1 MRDNH
6 QNQMKLSQLRILVA
20 VAEQE
25 TFSEAALSLDMSQ
38 SAVSHSI
45 SALED
50 HLGVMLFSRGRY
62 GARLTPVGDRIVS
75 HARIILQQ
83 AEVIAK
89 EADLARGLKGG
100 QVRIASFRSIA
111 IHLLPDAIAQFKYHY
126 PDIVVNLSEHDNYR
140 QVEKALRDGRADIGF
155 TLLPTS
161 DEFDTWEILENAYVA
176 LFPPSFKPAGPQIT
190 WAELAQHPLIMPPA
204 ERIMM
209 RDVYEHVQ
217 SHGCKLNVVS
227 EVETDTTI
235 VNLVAQGLGATIL
248 PRLAAEPI
256 PAGVQ
261 VFALPEPLV
270 RVIGAAVMGEALHTP
285 AIYAFLDV
293 LKTLGQSI
301 AAQALAA
308 QSLDIEPPQPVAPHH
323 WPMAIAIKKSP
334 ANG

>member
-6 QNQMKLSQLRILVA
+6 QNQMKLSQLRILFA

-25 TFSEAALSLDMSQ
+25 TFSEAALYLDMSQ

-50 HLGVMLFSRGRY
+50 HLGVILFSRGRH
-62 GARLTPVGDRIVS
+62 GARLTPVGDRIVH

-83 AEVIAK
+83 AEAIAK

-111 IHLLPDAIAQFKYHY
+111 IHLLPDAIAQFKHHY
-126 PDIVVNLSEHDNYR
+126 PNIAVNLSEHDDYR

-155 TLLPTS
+155 TLLPTT
-161 DEFDTWEILENAYVA
+161 DEFDTWEILDNPYVA
-176 LFPPSFKPAGPQIT
+176 LFPPDFKPVGSQIT
-190 WAELAQHPLIMPPA
+190 WAELAEHPLIMPPSD
-204 ERIMM
+204 RIMM

-217 SHGCKLNVVS
+217 AHGYSLNVVS

-256 PAGVQ
+256 PARVQ
-261 VFALPEPLV
+261 VFALPVPLG
-270 RVIGAAVMGEALHTP
+270 RVIGAAVVGNGLHTP

-293 LKTLGQSI
+293 LKTLVMQGRSKT
-301 AAQALAA
+301 AEDRTEN
-308 QSLDIEPPQPVAPHH
+308 S
-323 WPMAIAIKKSP
+323 
-334 ANG
+334 

>member
-1 MRDNH
+1 MKDNP

-25 TFSEAALSLDMSQ
+25 TFSDAALHLDMSQ

-62 GARLTPVGDRIVS
+62 GARLTPVGDRIVN
-75 HARIILQQ
+75 HARTILQQ
-83 AEVIAK
+83 AEAITQ
-89 EADLARGLKGG
+89 EAELARGLKGG

-111 IHLLPDAIAQFKYHY
+111 IHLLPDAIAQFKQHY
-126 PDIVVNLSEHDNYR
+126 PDIAVNLSEHDNYR
-140 QVEKALRDGRADIGF
+140 QVEKALRAGRADIGF

-176 LFPPSFKPAGPQIT
+176 LFPPAFKPAGAQIT

-209 RDVYEHVQ
+209 RDVYDHVQ
-217 SHGCKLNVVS
+217 AHGYRLNVVS

-256 PAGVQ
+256 PPQVQ
-261 VFALPEPLV
+261 VFALPVPLV
-270 RVIGAAVMGEALHTP
+270 RVIGAAVLGEALHMP

-293 LKTLGQSI
+293 LKALGQSMT
-301 AAQALAA
+301 AESA
-308 QSLDIEPPQPVAPHH
+308 PVPT
-323 WPMAIAIKKSP
+323 PTQ
-334 ANG
+334 G

>member
-25 TFSEAALSLDMSQ
+25 TFSEAALNLDMSQ

-50 HLGVMLFSRGRY
+50 HLGVMLFSRGRH

-83 AEVIAK
+83 AEAIAK
-89 EADLARGLKGG
+89 EAELARGLQGG

-111 IHLLPDAIAQFKYHY
+111 IHLLPDAIAQFKQRH
-126 PDIVVNLSEHDNYR
+126 PNIAVNLSEHDNYL
-140 QVEKALRDGRADIGF
+140 QVEKALREGRADIGF
-155 TLLPTS
+155 TLLPAP
-161 DEFDTWEILENAYVA
+161 DDLDTWEVLENAYVA
-176 LFPPSFKPAGPQIT
+176 LFPPGFRAAGPQIT
-190 WAELAQHPLIMPPA
+190 WAEVAQHPLIMPPA
-204 ERIMM
+204 DRIMM
-209 RDVYEHVQ
+209 RDVYDHFQ
-217 SHGCKLNVVS
+217 AHGYQLNVVS

-256 PAGVQ
+256 PRGVQ
-261 VFALPEPLV
+261 VFDLPVPLV
-270 RVIGAAVMGEALHTP
+270 RTIGAAVLDKGLHTP

-293 LKTLGQSI
+293 LKTLGNSRITVPTQ
-301 AAQALAA
+301 AAPAA
-308 QSLDIEPPQPVAPHH
+308 KTA
-323 WPMAIAIKKSP
+323 
-334 ANG
+334 

>member
-25 TFSEAALSLDMSQ
+25 TFSEAALNLDMSQ

-50 HLGVMLFSRGRY
+50 HLGVVLFSRGRH
-62 GARLTPVGDRIVS
+62 GARLTPVGDRIVG
-75 HARIILQQ
+75 HARTILQQ
-83 AEVIAK
+83 ADAIAR
-89 EADLARGLKGG
+89 EAELARGLQGG

-111 IHLLPDAIAQFKYHY
+111 IHLLPDAIAQFKQRH
-126 PDIVVNLSEHDNYR
+126 PNIAVNLSEHDNYL
-140 QVEKALRDGRADIGF
+140 QVEKALREGRADIGF
-155 TLLPTS
+155 TLLPAA
-161 DEFDTWEILENAYVA
+161 DDLDTREILENAYVA
-176 LFPPSFKPAGPQIT
+176 LFPPSFKLAGPELT

-204 ERIMM
+204 DRIMM

-217 SHGCKLNVVS
+217 AYGYQLNVVS

-256 PAGVQ
+256 PTQVQ
-261 VFALPEPLV
+261 VFALPVPLG
-270 RVIGAAVMGEALHTP
+270 RIIGAAVMAGAMHTP

-293 LKTLGQSI
+293 LKALGSS
-301 AAQALAA
+301 LAA
-308 QSLDIEPPQPVAPHH
+308 NALRTTAAAVPNP
-323 WPMAIAIKKSP
+323 
-334 ANG
+334 